1 MHLSA
6 LMYVLFPLIKRQFRP
21 RTIVFWDR
29 SYFPDNALAGVL
41 VRVALFEHLQQQDS
55 TPSDD
60 SDVEHYVV
68 EFCGKATTDPARG

>member
-1 MHLSA
+1 M
-6 LMYVLFPLIKRQFRP
+6 FCFRSSNVNFAP
-21 RTIVFWDR
+21 ERSIYWDR
-29 SYFPDNALAGVL
+29 SYSPDNALAGVL
-41 VRVALFEHLQQQDS
+41 FRVELFEHLQQQDS